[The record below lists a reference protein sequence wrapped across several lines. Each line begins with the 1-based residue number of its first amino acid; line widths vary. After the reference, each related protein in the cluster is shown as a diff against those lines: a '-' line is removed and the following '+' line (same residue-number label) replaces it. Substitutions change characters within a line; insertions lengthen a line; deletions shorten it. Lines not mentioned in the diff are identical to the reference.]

1 MKAKILIL
9 LTLAAIITIGAVAL
23 IMNDGEE
30 DPADVRYNYDLEV
43 VDSYTDSYGDLV
55 EANTGKTFVIATVT
69 VANDHYKGG
78 ISTNWITMNWIIKT
92 SSGIDYDSC
101 ADSIFHPDYQ
111 DVTINKGSVLTY
123 AVMFEVPDSIHESDI
138 LEFVPDYLTLED
150 MPTFEL
156 DSTLL
161 VS

>member
-23 IMNDGEE
+23 ITNNGGDS
-30 DPADVRYNYDLEV
+30 PADVRYNYDLEV

-55 EANTGKTFVIATVT
+55 EANAGTTFVIATVT
-69 VANDHYKGG
+69 VANDHYEDG
-78 ISTNWITMNWIIKT
+78 IKTNWITLNWTIKT

-101 ADSIFHPDYQ
+101 ADTIFHPDYQ
-111 DVTINKGSVLTY
+111 DVTINAGSVLTY
-123 AVMFEVPDSIHESDI
+123 AVVFEVPDSNLESDI
-138 LEFVPDYLTLED
+138 LELVPDYLTLED